1 MTNKVRRALALA
13 KIEMNE
19 GAAADKEALMEAMV
33 AACAAIAFADGR
45 LDIRERRRIFTLMQ
59 TNPIFTGFSH
69 ADVAGEFERQAHAFE
84 DDYAAAK
91 QEALFT
97 IKALGATRA
106 EARVILD
113 ACQQVLEADGVR
125 DREEVDTLAEI
136 YTALTAAPI
145 EAA

>member
-1 MTNKVRRALALA
+1 MR
-13 KIEMNE
+13 
-19 GAAADKEALMEAMV
+19 
-33 AACAAIAFADGR
+33 
-45 LDIRERRRIFTLMQ
+45 
-59 TNPIFTGFSH
+59 
-69 ADVAGEFERQAHAFE
+69 RQAVEFE
-84 DDYAAAK
+84 DDFAGAK

-97 IKALGATRA
+97 IRALGATRA

-136 YTALTAAPI
+136 YTALTAPM

>member
-13 KIEMNE
+13 KIELNE
-19 GAAADKEALMEAMV
+19 GAAVEKEALMEAMV
-33 AACAAIAFADGR
+33 AACAAIAFADGK
-45 LDIRERRRIFTLMQ
+45 LDIRERRQIFTLMQ
-59 TNPIFTGFSH
+59 TNPIFAGFSH
-69 ADVAGEFERQAHAFE
+69 ADGAGEFARQAQAFE
-84 DDYAAAK
+84 DDFAGAK

-113 ACQQVLEADGVR
+113 ACQQVLEADGVK

-136 YTALTAAPI
+136 YTALTAPI
-145 EAA
+145 EGA